1 MRYKIRP
8 WFGYKLCD
16 QLEFVFLIKQFANH
30 NYVFGSQ
37 LILAIP
43 AYQECVISV
52 DLLLL
57 PKR

>member
-16 QLEFVFLIKQFANH
+16 QLELVFLIKQFANH

-52 DLLLL
+52 DLHLLS
-57 PKR
+57 